1 MAEYKP
7 LTSKEYQQL
16 QKLYEKA
23 LTEEHAQL
31 TARMRD
37 DLARRQEDLRLEELA
52 ATRADPRLNYAERMH
67 EANMR
72 GYEYDLPYASDRLQA
87 QRSFDLA
94 RGAKRTG
101 RTPHTDSQA
110 VLGIPERSGWE
121 DYDQK
126 RAELYGPLADNF
138 SLPWGTS
145 PRPPAPSR
153 YTEEELE
160 YLAPQHYDIGS
171 ETYRPR
177 HPPMEFPEYY
187 GPSPYPREAT
197 QRERFM
203 DMLKAYMEGSGQQFP
218 VPSQSRVHRKFYD
231 DMWKEKGE

>member
-72 GYEYDLPYASDRLQA
+72 GYEYDMPFAGDRLRDLSKGYTRHTGN
-87 QRSFDLA
+87 QRV
-94 RGAKRTG
+94 
-101 RTPHTDSQA
+101 P
-110 VLGIPERSGWE
+110 GIPERSGWQS
-121 DYDQK
+121 YDQE

-138 SLPWGTS
+138 SVPFGRS

-160 YLAPQHYDIGS
+160 
-171 ETYRPR
+171 
-177 HPPMEFPEYY
+177 
-187 GPSPYPREAT
+187 
-197 QRERFM
+197 
-203 DMLKAYMEGSGQQFP
+203 
-218 VPSQSRVHRKFYD
+218 
-231 DMWKEKGE
+231 